1 MPNIPVF
8 VVKETGKY
16 FVPSPIGKIKLFDIF
31 WGLKILKILK
41 ELGIIIDV
49 ADKVPVII
57 EVESNVI
64 FAPKVI
70 LPFVNVNVPPIVSES
85 LIFIPFEL
93 LITKFENLLV
103 LIVPLPEIV
112 WDVVPFKLIVPAV
125 KGLNYKVWPAETWI
139 FPLIEWPGISVTLKY
154 KLPFVIVKLL
164 MLTADVPVVVIVD
177 PNASNSKSA

>member
-1 MPNIPVF
+1 
-8 VVKETGKY
+8 
-16 FVPSPIGKIKLFDIF
+16 
-31 WGLKILKILK
+31 LKILK

-112 WDVVPFKLIVPAV
+112 
-125 KGLNYKVWPAETWI
+125 
-139 FPLIEWPGISVTLKY
+139 
-154 KLPFVIVKLL
+154 
-164 MLTADVPVVVIVD
+164 
-177 PNASNSKSA
+177 